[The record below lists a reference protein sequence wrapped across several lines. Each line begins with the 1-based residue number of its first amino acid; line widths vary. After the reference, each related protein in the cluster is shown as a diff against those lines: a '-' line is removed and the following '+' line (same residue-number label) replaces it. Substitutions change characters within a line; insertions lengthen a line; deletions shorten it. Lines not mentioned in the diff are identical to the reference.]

1 MAYTETYIDVLHID
15 IQRISSWIRH
25 IVSGRLNTIGSD
37 YSLESVFAKNVLN
50 AFDVIK
56 LSIT

>member
-1 MAYTETYIDVLHID
+1 MAYTRTYIDVLHID

-25 IVSGRLNTIGSD
+25 IVSGRIGSD
-37 YSLESVFAKNVLN
+37 YSLESVFAENVLN